1 MYASL
6 PLTVALTLSRDVGMS
21 PVTGSKSPPPQMRV
35 VCERLL
41 PLISTHVFGEMV
53 AASRVAFR
61 IWVDT
66 GALSVKVKDAAILGP
81 KTEASGCCG
90 AWANPAAALA
100 NSSAAEMKVD
110 FISPSLVQF

>member
-1 MYASL
+1 MKAGL
-6 PLTVALTLSRDVGMS
+6 PLIVALTLSRAVGML

-41 PLISTHVFGEMV
+41 PLISTHVFCEIV
-53 AASRVAFR
+53 AASPVAFR
-61 IWVDT
+61 IWVDA
-66 GALSVKVKDAAILGP
+66 GVLSVKVKDAAILGP

>member
-1 MYASL
+1 MYAGL
-6 PLTVALTLSRDVGMS
+6 LLTVVLTPSREVGIC
-21 PVTGSKSPPPQMRV
+21 PPTKSPPPQMRV

-41 PLISTHVFGEMV
+41 PLISTHVFCEIV
-53 AASRVAFR
+53 AASPVAFR

-66 GALSVKVKDAAILGP
+66 GALSVNVKDAAILGP